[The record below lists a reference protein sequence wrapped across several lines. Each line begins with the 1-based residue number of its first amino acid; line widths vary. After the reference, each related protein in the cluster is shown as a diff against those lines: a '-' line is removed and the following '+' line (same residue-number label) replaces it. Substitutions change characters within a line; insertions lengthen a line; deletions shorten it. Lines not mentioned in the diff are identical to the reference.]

1 MRPTKVKIKMTL
13 FRYWLILIF
22 ALTVST
28 VTNFHP
34 RRLKSH
40 QARRFVVDM
49 TVIIIILV
57 IVSDEQMIMIIH
69 S

>member
-49 TVIIIILV
+49 TVIIIIM
-57 IVSDEQMIMIIH
+57 IVSDEMIMIIH